1 MINITAGWEK
11 RDGRTICRWMLAW
24 FVIEDD
30 GLIGAA
36 AGYSGGGSF
45 QLERFCAK
53 YKGNQLTS
61 LMIDVEDKISGQEID
76 FFEDIPEEFQDLCDQ
91 CELEILDWVDRDLW
105 EEDNQLRLNHNKR
118 EICTESDDLLLFS
131 NASTIFAK
139 FILES
144 LGVTAAPSHS

>member
-30 GLIGAA
+30 ALIGAA

-45 QLERFCAK
+45 QLEMFCAK
-53 YKGNQLTS
+53 YKGNELTS

-76 FFEDIPEEFQDLCDQ
+76 FFEDIPKESQDLCDQ
-91 CELEILDWVDRDLW
+91 CEEVILDWVDREAW
-105 EEDNQLRLNHNKR
+105 EAAEQLLLNNNKK
-118 EICTESDDLLLFS
+118 EICTESGDLLIFS
-131 NASTIFAK
+131 NESSIFAK
-139 FILES
+139 PILES
-144 LGVTAAPSHS
+144 LGVTAAPTRS